1 MGGKPVTRK
10 ITQKQLIELLLSQNN
25 VMIAGY
31 KRRIELAYKLADELD
46 KMCDEKT
53 EQAQTMRDTCLTVSV
68 ALDCLTL
75 TDDHFKSLEKIILF
89 SECEIKLLE
98 EIES

>member
-1 MGGKPVTRK
+1 MGKK
-10 ITQKQLIELLLSQNN
+10 LTQKQLIELLSSQNN
-25 VMIAGY
+25 VMVAGY
-31 KRRIELAYKLADELD
+31 KKRIELAYKLADDLD

-53 EQAQTMRDTCLTVSV
+53 EEAQAMRDTCLTVSV

-75 TDDHFKSLEKIILF
+75 TDDHIKSLEKIILF
-89 SECEIKLLE
+89 SECKIDLLG